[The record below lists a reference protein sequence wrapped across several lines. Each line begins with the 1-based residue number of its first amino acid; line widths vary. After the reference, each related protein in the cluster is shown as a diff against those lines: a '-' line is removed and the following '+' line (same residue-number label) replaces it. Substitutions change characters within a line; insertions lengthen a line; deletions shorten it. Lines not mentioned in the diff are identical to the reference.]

1 MTPEGKGYLG
11 TIVIS
16 VVLIVVGV
24 GFIREG
30 PKHIPPIA
38 AYSVGVVLIL
48 LAILLI
54 ISSGSKRSG

>member
-30 PKHIPPIA
+30 PKHISSFA
-38 AYSVGVVLIL
+38 AYSVGAVLIL

-54 ISSGSKRSG
+54 ISSDSKRSG